1 MAEQLGAR
9 KDGEFK
15 AVSTAP
21 SFNKTP
27 VGSAT
32 PPLPYP
38 VTQDLGDSVGTVP
51 NVRLNGAPAYVLDQS
66 TQPSCTGDAA
76 GSAKGVKSGTV
87 GGEVKPVKASST
99 VRVEGKPILRV
110 GDPCTLNGGN
120 CPGIYVGPAAP
131 SGEIRD
137 GMPTASTN
145 PPVQPETPNEKSWW
159 QAASPWV
166 HGALGVASFVPGLS
180 VVTGGADAIIYAAEG
195 DAIEAGLA
203 AASMIPGGKVV
214 TTVGKAG
221 KGRGQRRQRRAHR

>member
-87 GGEVKPVKASST
+87 GARSS
-99 VRVEGKPILRV
+99 R
-110 GDPCTLNGGN
+110 
-120 CPGIYVGPAAP
+120 
-131 SGEIRD
+131 
-137 GMPTASTN
+137 
-145 PPVQPETPNEKSWW
+145 
-159 QAASPWV
+159 
-166 HGALGVASFVPGLS
+166 
-180 VVTGGADAIIYAAEG
+180 
-195 DAIEAGLA
+195 
-203 AASMIPGGKVV
+203 
-214 TTVGKAG
+214 
-221 KGRGQRRQRRAHR
+221 